1 LKYSARRWSR
11 SPADVITRRKRCEA
25 RARISAAQRLRW
37 PKSEGWGEEI
47 VPTKWQYRVKFI
59 KVPRTEATAIVS
71 GELNE
76 LGEEGW
82 ELVNVVE
89 VGTILMAVFKRPVG

>member
-1 LKYSARRWSR
+1 MGEAEGGREKVMPARWH
-11 SPADVITRRKRCEA
+11 
-25 RARISAAQRLRW
+25 
-37 PKSEGWGEEI
+37 
-47 VPTKWQYRVKFI
+47 YRVKFI
-59 KVPRTEATAIVS
+59 KVPRAEATASVT

>member
-1 LKYSARRWSR
+1 MRLCRRLVEFRRLGPSEHGD
-11 SPADVITRRKRCEA
+11 PA
-25 RARISAAQRLRW
+25 AA
-37 PKSEGWGEEI
+37 PKPRHSI
-47 VPTKWQYRVKFI
+47 LLNSSNVMSSKWQYRVKFI

-76 LGEEGW
+76 LGADGW

-89 VGTILMAVFKRPVG
+89 VGTILMAVFKRPAAN

>member
-1 LKYSARRWSR
+1 MGTVFCSARR
-11 SPADVITRRKRCEA
+11 RRETPHGGACEDFA
-25 RARISAAQRLRW
+25 GAEGVLGEG
-37 PKSEGWGEEI
+37 EGWREE
-47 VPTKWQYRVKFI
+47 VMSTKWQYRVKFI

-76 LGEEGW
+76 LGDDGW

>member
-1 LKYSARRWSR
+1 M
-11 SPADVITRRKRCEA
+11 
-25 RARISAAQRLRW
+25 
-37 PKSEGWGEEI
+37 
-47 VPTKWQYRVKFI
+47 PTKWQYRVKFI
-59 KVPRTEATAIVS
+59 KVPRSEATAIVS

-89 VGTILMAVFKRPVG
+89 VGTILMAVFKRSVG

>member
-1 LKYSARRWSR
+1 M
-11 SPADVITRRKRCEA
+11 
-25 RARISAAQRLRW
+25 
-37 PKSEGWGEEI
+37 
-47 VPTKWQYRVKFI
+47 PTKWQYRVKFI

>member
-1 LKYSARRWSR
+1 MSS
-11 SPADVITRRKRCEA
+11 
-25 RARISAAQRLRW
+25 
-37 PKSEGWGEEI
+37 
-47 VPTKWQYRVKFI
+47 KWQYRVKFI

-76 LGEEGW
+76 LGEDGW

-89 VGTILMAVFKRPVG
+89 VGTILMAVFKRPVS

>member
-1 LKYSARRWSR
+1 MGE
-11 SPADVITRRKRCEA
+11 V
-25 RARISAAQRLRW
+25 
-37 PKSEGWGEEI
+37 EGGREEI
-47 VPTKWQYRVKFI
+47 MSTKWQYRVKFI

-76 LGEEGW
+76 LGDDGW

-89 VGTILMAVFKRPVG
+89 VGTILMAVFKRPLG